1 MNNRQF
7 VIIYGNMIRIEG
19 RYSIMSK
26 RKNKRKASVFFRLLS
41 LIFSFVL
48 IIFTIILI
56 GQIIRLNLLPLF
68 YVIPISIIIGSLSL
82 LFIILMLFKAQRG
95 FLHFVLTLVIIALTC
110 VYGTGNY
117 FVYVTSK
124 AFKSVTNLTSK
135 VSNTLTVRTLEGR
148 AQSEKDLDGACLGY
162 FTSMD
167 SSDLS
172 KLTDSLSK
180 DNVSFTAKA
189 YDDIYDMVQDLYD
202 GYIDGIL
209 FNESYSGVVTAVEE
223 YSMFVNRTT
232 PVYSMTYYTENQ
244 NQKQDSINDVDVTS
258 VPFTVM
264 ISGNDSYGQFNENS
278 RSDMNMLVTVNPNTG
293 TVLMTSIPRDYY
305 VPIAGLT
312 NGYDD
317 AELEDKLTHS
327 GLYGIETTQKTI
339 ENLLD
344 VDINYYIRV
353 NFSSLINLVDAIGG
367 IDVYVEEG
375 LAVDAFYA
383 DTTLGGVSEGWNHL
397 DGKRALAFSRERH
410 AYQYGDNQRV
420 KNQQIVLEAIIHSLT
435 KPSMILNYPKFIS
448 ALSGAFETNMPADTI
463 SNLLKFEFGT
473 FPDWKFESYA
483 LSGFGDSR
491 LCASLGGYADVV
503 LPDEESVIVAKEKI
517 NLVEIGNTSNDIE

>member
-1 MNNRQF
+1 MNDRQF

-56 GQIIRLNLLPLF
+56 GQIIRLNVLPLF

-148 AQSEKDLDGACLGY
+148 AQSEKDLDGSCLGY

-180 DNVSFTAKA
+180 DNVSFTAK
-189 YDDIYDMVQDLYD
+189 
-202 GYIDGIL
+202 
-209 FNESYSGVVTAVEE
+209 
-223 YSMFVNRTT
+223 
-232 PVYSMTYYTENQ
+232 
-244 NQKQDSINDVDVTS
+244 
-258 VPFTVM
+258 
-264 ISGNDSYGQFNENS
+264 
-278 RSDMNMLVTVNPNTG
+278 
-293 TVLMTSIPRDYY
+293 
-305 VPIAGLT
+305 
-312 NGYDD
+312 
-317 AELEDKLTHS
+317 
-327 GLYGIETTQKTI
+327 
-339 ENLLD
+339 
-344 VDINYYIRV
+344 
-353 NFSSLINLVDAIGG
+353 IG
-367 IDVYVEEG
+367 
-375 LAVDAFYA
+375 
-383 DTTLGGVSEGWNHL
+383 
-397 DGKRALAFSRERH
+397 RAH
-410 AYQYGDNQRV
+410 V
-420 KNQQIVLEAIIHSLT
+420 
-435 KPSMILNYPKFIS
+435 
-448 ALSGAFETNMPADTI
+448 
-463 SNLLKFEFGT
+463 
-473 FPDWKFESYA
+473 
-483 LSGFGDSR
+483 
-491 LCASLGGYADVV
+491 
-503 LPDEESVIVAKEKI
+503 
-517 NLVEIGNTSNDIE
+517 

>member
-1 MNNRQF
+1 
-7 VIIYGNMIRIEG
+7 
-19 RYSIMSK
+19 
-26 RKNKRKASVFFRLLS
+26 
-41 LIFSFVL
+41 
-48 IIFTIILI
+48 
-56 GQIIRLNLLPLF
+56 
-68 YVIPISIIIGSLSL
+68 
-82 LFIILMLFKAQRG
+82 MLFKAQRG

-397 DGKRALAFSRERH
+397 DGQRALAFARER
-410 AYQYGDNQRV
+410 
-420 KNQQIVLEAIIHSLT
+420 
-435 KPSMILNYPKFIS
+435 
-448 ALSGAFETNMPADTI
+448 
-463 SNLLKFEFGT
+463 
-473 FPDWKFESYA
+473 
-483 LSGFGDSR
+483 
-491 LCASLGGYADVV
+491 
-503 LPDEESVIVAKEKI
+503 
-517 NLVEIGNTSNDIE
+517 